1 MKKILDGEVVHRK
14 TTVDVE
20 GKLVVKHHVTKHPEA
35 GLFVMDW
42 TFDFSKC
49 SESQILEF
57 ASRDAVI
64 GKRNKWKA
72 LPSNKLETYP
82 SVFDMS
88 LVAIKLTDLERATG
102 SCAVL
107 TTEEKKAMIANLQ
120 EQVEGK

>member
-14 TTVDVE
+14 TTVDVDA
-20 GKLVVKHHVTKHPEA
+20 KAVLKHHVTKHPEA

-49 SESQILEF
+49 SDSQILEF

-82 SVFDMS
+82 EVFDMS
-88 LVAIKLTDLERATG
+88 KVAMKATDLERAVTKVD
-102 SCAVL
+102 VL
-107 TTEEKKAMIANLQ
+107 TDEEKEAMIAYLT
-120 EQVEGK
+120 ETLSK